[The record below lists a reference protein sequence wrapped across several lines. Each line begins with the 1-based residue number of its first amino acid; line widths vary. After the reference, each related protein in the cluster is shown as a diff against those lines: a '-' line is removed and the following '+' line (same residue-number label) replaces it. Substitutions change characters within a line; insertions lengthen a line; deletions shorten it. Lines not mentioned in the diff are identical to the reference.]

1 MAGKSGVCSCTTIF
15 FCLSRPTVRT
25 RSCLVEERNGIGSG
39 SLDQDRWLGEAKL
52 QKILETMAARVAGD
66 CARGALSSTPA
77 STCPRRSRRA
87 GAAERGKRLLVSR
100 RDILSGTSVAMGLK
114 VSRPSSS
121 ARAATGAAPGEAT
134 VAYEDAMVSIGSQQ
148 IPVAVWAPSAGVGGS
163 PPDGAAECDS
173 SGGAS
178 QGVPASRGGTT
189 SKGVAGYQHSISI
202 AKIAS
207 VLFRLGRRLPT
218 LFDQSMALDPAPWV
232 FRGELT
238 APEGGYTKAIVLCHG
253 YLGESPVPLP
263 LLALI

>member
-1 MAGKSGVCSCTTIF
+1 M
-15 FCLSRPTVRT
+15 
-25 RSCLVEERNGIGSG
+25 VEKKR
-39 SLDQDRWLGEAKL
+39 DQDLLIRIRWLGEAKL

-121 ARAATGAAPGEAT
+121 ARAASGAAPGEAT

-163 PPDGAAECDS
+163 PP
-173 SGGAS
+173 
-178 QGVPASRGGTT
+178 GTT

-218 LFDQSMALDPAPWV
+218 LFDQSMTLDPAPWV

-238 APEGGYTKAIVLCHG
+238 APEGGYTKAVVLCHG
-253 YLGESPVPLP
+253 SVERDPRHPDPNAPTDSSLSLSHSLSPGISVSPQSLS
-263 LLALI
+263 LSSL

>member
-1 MAGKSGVCSCTTIF
+1 MAGKSGVCNCTPIF

-25 RSCLVEERNGIGSG
+25 RLASTMSHAWWRRKKR
-39 SLDQDRWLGEAKL
+39 DRIRIKISWLGKL

-121 ARAATGAAPGEAT
+121 ARAASGAAPGEAT

-163 PPDGAAECDS
+163 PP
-173 SGGAS
+173 
-178 QGVPASRGGTT
+178 GTT

-218 LFDQSMALDPAPWV
+218 LFDQSMTLDPAPWV

-238 APEGGYTKAIVLCHG
+238 APEGGYTKAVVLCHG
-253 YLGESPVPLP
+253 WVCAHHSFTG
-263 LLALI
+263 

>member
-1 MAGKSGVCSCTTIF
+1 M
-15 FCLSRPTVRT
+15 
-25 RSCLVEERNGIGSG
+25 VEERNGIGSG

-121 ARAATGAAPGEAT
+121 ARAAPGAAPGEAT

-163 PPDGAAECDS
+163 PPDTTS
-173 SGGAS
+173 KGGARRGTQALRAKDGPNP
-178 QGVPASRGGTT
+178 QGGGGGAREAG
-189 SKGVAGYQHSISI
+189 KGVAGYQHSISI

-218 LFDQSMALDPAPWV
+218 LFDQSMALDPSPWV

-238 APEGGYTKAIVLCHG
+238 APEGGYTKAVVLCHG
-253 YLGESPVPLP
+253 
-263 LLALI
+263 